1 MSLTPAQ
8 RPAVFALFVLG
19 LMSGAVALAYEVLW
33 TRELLNLLGSTTR
46 ASALVLSGFMGGLAV
61 GAYVAGR
68 LTTRVGRPL
77 LIFAFAEAVLGG
89 FGFVF
94 PSVLR
99 FIAGNFRGDVLL
111 DAGLLAVLL
120 VPASLMGAALPA
132 LAAALQQRSATR
144 AKNIALLYGLN
155 TLGGA
160 AAAFGVG
167 LVALPTLGLAA
178 SGKSV
183 ASSGLL
189 LAALGM
195 ALSRQTKTLS
205 SPRVDNVHAA
215 ISDTRPNRI
224 ARAAV
229 VTALLLSGVAA
240 LGYEVLWTRILVL
253 VVGSSSTA
261 FALMLG
267 LYLLGLALGGFVMSR
282 LSGWESRAGRTF
294 WALQLSVGATAL
306 LGAAAFGRLPSIALF
321 GFAQL
326 GTAPRSILIVD
337 LLLIAAIIL
346 PPTLFI
352 GASFPVA
359 ARLMAAERP
368 HRGREV
374 GLALAVTTAGNMIG
388 ILFTAFVAIP
398 TIGLQQGVAVMAGL
412 NSLAAVVMWL
422 VARGGR
428 MKLRYATPAAALAVA
443 LAGIMLPRWDIAV
456 MSSGVFRQAPVYLAL
471 LGSAS
476 RLERALSAY
485 ETRYYREGSE
495 AVVAVFD
502 RPTLQGAPH
511 RVLTIDGKVDASTG
525 ADMATQVL
533 SGHLPFLFRPDAR
546 NALVIGLASGVT
558 VGALARHP
566 LDRVDVVEIEPAVV
580 EASRVFD
587 PVSNAPLD
595 DPRVHVT
602 VADGR
607 RYLSRTRITYD
618 IVVSEPS
625 NPWLSMSSRL
635 FTQEFFEIV
644 RKRLS
649 PQGVL
654 VQWIP
659 LYGLNPFQFQTLL
672 RTILRVF
679 PDVAFFRVAEGDIVA
694 LAGNQRL
701 SLDPAALISLFG
713 GETSRQL
720 RSIGVVEPV
729 DFLAR
734 WAVDGDGIRKA
745 VGIGPLNTDDNAL
758 LEFGSPWYLLSDTK
772 AENEK
777 FITRASRDS
786 GVTERIVK
794 SLLSLPREPKELD
807 ALALEYLKEG
817 RLDMLNAL
825 AKSLGQHGDQ
835 RRANLYQGDA
845 LAAKGRLSEAGALW
859 SLHDG
864 PEFRIRQARASLKIG
879 SAADAA
885 RLFAKV
891 REGLRSPED
900 DIAYAFA
907 LTQTGQLEEALQLL
921 VVRDFRP
928 NTVPALLARFV
939 SFALSSEMGAAD
951 RARAELRRLE
961 QSLDTL
967 RRCLEADRCQGV
979 VDRLLRWSDGRH
991 PGVRPLYSETLKEA
1005 VFLRITRPLPHYFDG
1020 VRSLWLGDRQRAA
1033 GSFRTYL
1040 KLLPESNLESKAHEF
1055 LAVNDL
1061 LSRGRSANP
1070 LASRPAAGN

>member
-1 MSLTPAQ
+1 MPLTPAQ
-8 RPAVFALFVLG
+8 RPAVLVLFVLG

-68 LTTRVGRPL
+68 LTTRIGQPL
-77 LIFAFAEAVLGG
+77 LIFACAEAALGG

-99 FIAGNFRGDVLL
+99 FIAANFHGDVLL
-111 DAGLLAVLL
+111 DVGLLAILV
-120 VPASLMGAALPA
+120 VPATLMGAALPA
-132 LAAALQQRSATR
+132 LAAALQQRSAVR
-144 AKNIALLYGLN
+144 AGNIALLYGFN

-160 AAAFGVG
+160 AAAFGTG
-167 LVALPTLGLAA
+167 LVALPNLGLAA
-178 SGKSV
+178 SGRWV

-195 ALSRQTKTLS
+195 ALSRQAKTLP
-205 SPRVDNVHAA
+205 SPGAENVRAA
-215 ISDTRPNRI
+215 ISDTPLDRI
-224 ARAAV
+224 ACAAV
-229 VTALLLSGVAA
+229 LAALLLSGVAA
-240 LGYEVLWTRILVL
+240 LGYQVLWTRILVL

-282 LSGWESRAGRTF
+282 LSGWENRPGRTF
-294 WALQLSVGATAL
+294 WALQLSVGVTAL
-306 LGAAAFGRLPSIALF
+306 LGAAVFGRLPSIALF

-326 GTAPRSILIVD
+326 GTAPRGILVVN

-359 ARLMAAERP
+359 ARLMVGERP

-374 GLALAVTTAGNMIG
+374 GLVLAVTTAGNMIG
-388 ILFTAFVAIP
+388 VLFTAFVAIP
-398 TIGLQQGVAVMAGL
+398 TIGLQQSVAVMAGL
-412 NSLAAVVMWL
+412 NALAAVVIWL
-422 VARGGR
+422 TARDR
-428 MKLRYATPAAALAVA
+428 AVKLLYATPAAALAVA

-476 RLERALSAY
+476 RLEQAFSAY

-533 SGHLPFLFRPDAR
+533 SGHLPFLFHPRAR

-566 LDRVDVVEIEPAVV
+566 LDRIDVVEIEPAVV

-607 RYLSRTRITYD
+607 RYLSRTRTTYD

-644 RKRLS
+644 RKRLT
-649 PQGVL
+649 PGGVL

-659 LYGLNPFQFQTLL
+659 LYGLNYFQFKTLL
-672 RTILRVF
+672 RTILGVF

-694 LAGNQRL
+694 LAGIQRL
-701 SLDPAALISLFG
+701 KLDPAALSRLFG
-713 GETSRQL
+713 GETGRQL
-720 RSIGVVEPV
+720 RSIGVVERA
-729 DFLAR
+729 DLLAR
-734 WAVDGDGIRKA
+734 WTVDGDGIRKS
-745 VGIGPLNTDDNAL
+745 VKDGPLNTDDNAL
-758 LEFGSPWYLLSDTK
+758 LEYGSPWYLLSDTK
-772 AENEK
+772 PANNA
-777 FITRASRDS
+777 FLAQASRDS
-786 GVTERIVK
+786 GVPERIAK
-794 SLLSLPREPKELD
+794 SLLSVNREPSELD
-807 ALALEYLKEG
+807 ALAARYLASG
-817 RLDMLNAL
+817 RLEMLRGL
-825 AKSLGQHGDQ
+825 AKSLVQHGDE
-835 RRANLYQGDA
+835 RHANLYRGDF
-845 LAAKGRLSEAGALW
+845 LAAEGRWSEAEALW
-859 SLHDG
+859 ALYDG
-864 PEFRIRQARASLKIG
+864 PEFLRRRARASFKAE
-879 SAADAA
+879 SMAASA
-885 RLFAKV
+885 RLFARV
-891 REGLRSPED
+891 PESLRSPRDE
-900 DIAYAFA
+900 IAYALA
-907 LTQTGQLEEALQLL
+907 LNETGQREEALRLL
-921 VVRDFRP
+921 AVREFQP
-928 NTVPALLARFV
+928 NTVPAVLARFV
-939 SFALSSEMGAAD
+939 SFALLSDMGAAD
-951 RARAELRRLE
+951 RSRAELRRLE
-961 QSLDTL
+961 QSLDEL
-967 RRCLEADRCQGV
+967 RRCLETERCQGA
-979 VDRLLRWSDGRH
+979 VDQLLRWSRGGH
-991 PGVRPLYSETLKEA
+991 LGVRPLYSETLKEA

-1020 VRSLWLGDRQRAA
+1020 VRSLWLGDRRRAA
-1033 GSFRTYL
+1033 RSFRTYL
-1040 KLLPESNLESKAHEF
+1040 KLLPEPDAGSKALGF
-1055 LAVNDL
+1055 LAADD
-1061 LSRGRSANP
+1061 
-1070 LASRPAAGN
+1070 